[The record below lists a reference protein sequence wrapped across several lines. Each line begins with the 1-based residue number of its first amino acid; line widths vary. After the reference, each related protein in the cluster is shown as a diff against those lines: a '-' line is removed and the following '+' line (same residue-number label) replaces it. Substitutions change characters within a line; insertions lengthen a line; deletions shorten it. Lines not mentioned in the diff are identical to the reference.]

1 MELNF
6 FTLQSL
12 EKSKTL
18 QLLATSTHAFS
29 EPQDQQPIAINFFPW
44 KKEKKT
50 KKIEIETSDSSD
62 YQNARHNCQN
72 AYS

>member
-6 FTLQSL
+6 FSLRPL

-18 QLLATSTHAFS
+18 QLLATSTHPFS
-29 EPQDQQPIAINFFPW
+29 EPQVQQPIAINFFPW

-50 KKIEIETSDSSD
+50 KKIEIETSDSSN
-62 YQNARHNCQN
+62 YQNAAHNYQN